1 MTTRPSAFP
10 IRRPFLP
17 LAIAVAPLVA
27 SSPAGANDF
36 CFFAT
41 PYEVQNSPSCVVQ
54 ADFNGDSRLDL
65 VVANHEVGQDTISVL
80 INNGDGT
87 FAAAVNYPVLGRPYW
102 LGTGDL
108 DGDLDADVVVSNY
121 FGHTVSVL
129 LNDGSGAL
137 GAATDYPVGFFPT
150 ILALARLDGDDSLD
164 IAVASAADA
173 TVAVLLN
180 NGDGTYLPPAFHP
193 VGINPYG
200 VTADDFDGDGFVDL
214 AVANYDPAIP
224 SISVLHN
231 IGDGTFADQVLVPV
245 ADAPVGIASADLDG
259 DGRPELVVT

>member
-80 INNGDGT
+80 INNGGDISIHHGT
-87 FAAAVNYPVLGRPYW
+87 F
-102 LGTGDL
+102 TGP
-108 DGDLDADVVVSNY
+108 GDAGG
-121 FGHTVSVL
+121 F
-129 LNDGSGAL
+129 GSGVLIDSFTRTAGPMPTPL
-137 GAATDYPVGFFPT
+137 RAAQDRRVGPT
-150 ILALARLDGDDSLD
+150 
-164 IAVASAADA
+164 
-173 TVAVLLN
+173 TK
-180 NGDGTYLPPAFHP
+180 
-193 VGINPYG
+193 
-200 VTADDFDGDGFVDL
+200 
-214 AVANYDPAIP
+214 
-224 SISVLHN
+224 
-231 IGDGTFADQVLVPV
+231 
-245 ADAPVGIASADLDG
+245 
-259 DGRPELVVT
+259 